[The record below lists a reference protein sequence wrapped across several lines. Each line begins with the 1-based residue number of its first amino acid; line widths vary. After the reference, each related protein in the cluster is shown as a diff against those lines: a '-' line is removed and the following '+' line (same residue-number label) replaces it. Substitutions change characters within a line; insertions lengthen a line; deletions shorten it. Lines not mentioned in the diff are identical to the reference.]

1 MNETVVDAVPVGG
14 GTDWLQAFAVGSGF
28 VIEGENSLRTRTG
41 AFLQKVQSMVTMDF
55 GPKFPLGQIVITRN
69 AADTLPPE
77 DVAAALRRHVR
88 GDWGELDDHDR
99 QQNQSALQDGSR
111 LLSAYRAS
119 NGVNF
124 WIISEADRT
133 VTTVLLPEDY

>member
-1 MNETVVDAVPVGG
+1 
-14 GTDWLQAFAVGSGF
+14 
-28 VIEGENSLRTRTG
+28 
-41 AFLQKVQSMVTMDF
+41 MVAMDF

-77 DVAAALRRHVR
+77 DVAAAMRRHAR

-99 QQNQSALQDGSR
+99 QANQSALKDGSR

-119 NGVNF
+119 NDVKF
-124 WIISEADRT
+124 WIITEWDRT
-133 VTTVLLPEDY
+133 STTVLLPEDY